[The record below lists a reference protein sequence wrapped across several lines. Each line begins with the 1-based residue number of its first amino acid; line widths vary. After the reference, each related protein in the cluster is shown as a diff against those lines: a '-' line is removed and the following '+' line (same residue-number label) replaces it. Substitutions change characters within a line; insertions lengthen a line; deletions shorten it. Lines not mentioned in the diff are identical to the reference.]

1 MIGEGQHVL
10 RKRARKLRNN
20 MTKAEIILWS
30 RIRSK
35 QIKGYKFRRQYP
47 LYNFIVD
54 FYCHKLKLI
63 IEVDGEIHN
72 LPEQAKSDKYRD
84 HLLKDNGYYVVRLT
98 NHEIETNLKSS
109 LMKIES
115 IIVNISSQDPK

>member
-1 MIGEGQHVL
+1 MIGEGQKVL
-10 RKRARKLRNN
+10 RKRARELRNN

-30 RIRSK
+30 RIRLK

-47 LYNFIVD
+47 IFDFIVD

-72 LPEQAKSDKYRD
+72 LLEQVKSDKYRD
-84 HLLKDNGYYVVRLT
+84 NLLKDNGYYVVRLK
-98 NHEIETNLKSS
+98 NHEIETNLKNS

-115 IIVNISSQDPK
+115 VIVDISS